1 MKNETQIKIGRI
13 TALVLFVCPI
23 VGLLG
28 ILIISLLSLSTRPLS
43 FFQSS
48 YGILCAILT
57 LPTLIILYCFISA
70 LRETKFVKGLVFF
83 LLYCGLV
90 ICTSIYFTG
99 GIWSWFLQIPIF
111 LLLLQGVIGLY
122 KVQEANLKKPKDDQN
137 NKDGNR

>member
-1 MKNETQIKIGRI
+1 MKDETQIKIGRI

-90 ICTSIYFTG
+90 ICTGIFVRISVSGCFFT
-99 GIWSWFLQIPIF
+99 IIVV

-122 KVQEANLKKPKDDQN
+122 KVQEANLKNPKDDQP
-137 NKDGNR
+137 NKQGNR